1 MWNSRSRSILRQ
13 ILYMYLHQIETVEFI
28 YDGHG
33 QTFLSTLYVRAGR
46 IDLENLRWNSR
57 FIVSAMFFSLPFFF
71 RLRHCFVA
79 EDTEFQSAGRSTS
92 SWTSLKSL
100 FTITCF
106 SLRAFARTRRL
117 STPEEHRT
125 GRHHASSLQ
134 AVEGERR
141 APLRFLRR
149 RGSLRSI
156 QVVRL
161 LGPAYETSGRRVLR
175 GEPGEC
181 CTALLIQFIT

>member
-1 MWNSRSRSILRQ
+1 MKLVKI
-13 ILYMYLHQIETVEFI
+13 VV
-28 YDGHG
+28 YDH
-33 QTFLSTLYVRAGR
+33 L
-46 IDLENLRWNSR
+46 
-57 FIVSAMFFSLPFFF
+57 
-71 RLRHCFVA
+71 
-79 EDTEFQSAGRSTS
+79 
-92 SWTSLKSL
+92 
-100 FTITCF
+100 CF
-106 SLRAFARTRRL
+106 SLRALARTRRL

-125 GRHHASSLQ
+125 GRHHASGFQ

-156 QVVRL
+156 QVVRI

-181 CTALLIQFIT
+181 CTAVRHRYNLSRKFITTVLLVDPCVCWT